1 VTSGEIKPRRPMV
14 KEHTYTHT
22 HTHESILLSMR
33 DSSLNP
39 TLNVREAILSLSQAD
54 SILCGFPEKLDYSI
68 NDKTVKLL

>member
-1 VTSGEIKPRRPMV
+1 
-14 KEHTYTHT
+14 
-22 HTHESILLSMR
+22 MR

-39 TLNVREAILSLSQAD
+39 TLNVQEAILSLSQAD